1 MQLHYNNFLS
11 IVDKNKKIHIDQSKS
26 HSNEIDSFI
35 THSHSDHLAPTT
47 QNTFASKETISLIKD
62 VQNKIRPG
70 SISNFTEI
78 NYNKKIK
85 INDTITITP
94 LNAGH
99 ILGSTMF
106 FIEDDQAGK
115 TILYT
120 GDFNNSDSLFLKK
133 AEPIHSDIL
142 IMEST
147 FGKPGF
153 SFGNR
158 EEVYTK
164 FSQSIKKDIDNNKFV
179 LIGGYTL
186 GKNQELISLVNKYLN
201 ERPVV
206 DKDTYSYSKV
216 YEKNAIFLGQ
226 YELLDHNLSD
236 NNILILPMNLI
247 SKDLINSLSHQL
259 NKEVSSYIAT
269 GWNYNRSSK
278 VYHLSDHCDFSNL
291 LKFVEEVNPK
301 EVYTMHGFKDELASS
316 IQKKLNKQARSI
328 EYISQK
334 GIFDF

>member
-1 MQLHYNNFLS
+1 MQIHYNNFLS
-11 IVDKNKKIHIDQSKS
+11 IADKNKKIHIDQSKS
-26 HSNEIDSFI
+26 HDDEIDSFI
-35 THSHSDHLAPTT
+35 THSHSDHLASTT
-47 QNTFASKETISLIKD
+47 QNTFASKETISLIRD
-62 VQNKIRPG
+62 VQNKIKQKN
-70 SISNFTEI
+70 INNFTEV

-85 INDTITITP
+85 INDTIRITP

-106 FIEDDQAGK
+106 FIEDDETGK

-120 GDFNNSDSLFLKK
+120 GDFNNVDSLFLKA
-133 AEPIHSDIL
+133 AEPINADIL

-158 EEVYTK
+158 DDIYND
-164 FSQSIKKDIDNNKFV
+164 FSKSIKKDIDNNKFV

-186 GKNQELISLVNKYLN
+186 GKNQELINLVNKYLN
-201 ERPVV
+201 EKPVV
-206 DKDTYSYSKV
+206 DKDTYNYSKV

-226 YELLDHNLSD
+226 YELLDHNLSE
-236 NNILILPMNLI
+236 NNILILPLNLI

-259 NKEVSSYIAT
+259 NKEVSSYVAT

-278 VYHLSDHCDFSNL
+278 VYHLSDHCDYPNL
-291 LKFVEEVNPK
+291 LKFVEDVNPK
-301 EVYTMHGFKDELASS
+301 EVYTMHGFKEELAKS
-316 IQKKLNKQARSI
+316 IQKKLNKPARSI
-328 EYISQK
+328 EFISQK
-334 GIFDF
+334 GLFDY

>member
-11 IVDKNKKIHIDQSKS
+11 ITDKNKKIHIDQSKS
-26 HSNEIDSFI
+26 HEDEIDSFI
-35 THSHSDHLAPTT
+35 THSHSDHLTSTT

-62 VQNKIRPG
+62 VQNKIRNG
-70 SISNFTEI
+70 SITNFTEI

-85 INDTITITP
+85 VNDTITITP

-106 FIEDDQAGK
+106 FIEDEGTGK

-120 GDFNNSDSLFLKK
+120 GDFNNSDSLFLKG
-133 AEPIHSDIL
+133 AEPIKADIL

-158 EEVYTK
+158 DEIYTS

-201 ERPVV
+201 EKPIV

-226 YELLDHNLSD
+226 YELLDHNLSES
-236 NNILILPMNLI
+236 NILILPMNLI

-259 NKEVSSYIAT
+259 NRDVSSYIAT

-278 VYHLSDHCDFSNL
+278 VYHLSDHCDYPNL
-291 LKFVEEVNPK
+291 LKFVQEVNPR
-301 EVYTMHGFKDELASS
+301 EVFTMHGFKDELASS
-316 IQKKLNKQARSI
+316 IQKKLNVQARSI
-328 EYISQK
+328 DNIQK
-334 GIFDF
+334 KGLFDY